1 MTAKWISVSTPY
13 LLPRAAGEPDAW
25 AAETAEHG
33 QVGSQRLISASTV
46 SAPRLVA
53 DALEVPADEPVVLR
67 QRLMLVNDRPV
78 EITNSYYPLWLAG
91 GTALVEPRKIRGGAV
106 TLLGELGFR
115 PKQIREE
122 VESRLP
128 TAEELDLL
136 DLEPTSPVLVLHR
149 LVHSERPVEFSAMTM
164 TAANR
169 RLRYELTV

>member
-1 MTAKWISVSTPY
+1 MTAEWISVSTSY
-13 LLPRAAGEPDAW
+13 LLPRAAGERDAW
-25 AAETAEHG
+25 AVETAEHG
-33 QVGSQRLISASTV
+33 QTGSQRLLDVSTGL
-46 SAPRLVA
+46 APRIVA
-53 DALEVPADEPVVLR
+53 DALEVSADEPVVLR
-67 QRLMLVNDRPV
+67 RRLMLVNDRPV
-78 EITNSYYPLWLAG
+78 EITDSYYPLWLAG
-91 GTALVEPRKIRGGAV
+91 GTALAQPRKIRGGAV
-106 TLLGELGFR
+106 TLLAELGFA

-128 TAEELDLL
+128 TAEELALL